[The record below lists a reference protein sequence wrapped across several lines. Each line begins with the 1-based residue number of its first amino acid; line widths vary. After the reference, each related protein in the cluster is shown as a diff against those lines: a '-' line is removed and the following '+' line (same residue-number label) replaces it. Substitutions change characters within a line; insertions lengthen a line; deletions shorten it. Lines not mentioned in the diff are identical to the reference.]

1 MCTLACWLSVFEE
14 APLVVAANRDEL
26 LTRASSGP
34 AWRAGSPAL
43 VAPRDE
49 VAGGTWWAVA
59 QTGLF
64 VALTNRAGANLD
76 PARRSRGLLVEEVAL
91 QGTLEQAEVLL
102 ESLRAADYNGFH
114 LFASDGRGALRAV
127 TDGVTLRIEKLGPGL
142 HLLTERSFG
151 AMPRNREAFVRE
163 RLSPLSEGPLNL
175 EALGALMASHNQ
187 DEPFDGLCVHLPDHG
202 YGTRS
207 SALLAL
213 GGANPKL
220 WWAGALPCQTPY
232 EDRSQL
238 LRQLGL

>member
-14 APLVVAANRDEL
+14 APLVVAANRDER

-34 AWRAGSPAL
+34 AVLPGNPAF

-59 QTGLF
+59 KTGLF
-64 VALTNRAGANLD
+64 VALTNRAGAQLD
-76 PARRSRGLLVEEVAL
+76 ANRTSRGLLVEEVAC
-91 QGTLEQAEVLL
+91 QGTLEQALVLL
-102 ESLRAADYNGFH
+102 QSLRAADYNGFH
-114 LFASDGRGALRAV
+114 LFVSDGRKALRAV
-127 TDGVTLRIEKLGPGL
+127 ADGVTLRIDKLGPGL

-163 RLSPLSEGPLNL
+163 RLSPLSEAPLDL
-175 EALGALMASHNQ
+175 ERLGRLMASHNEE
-187 DEPFDGLCVHLPDHG
+187 EPFDGLCVHLPDHG

-207 SALLAL
+207 SALLVL
-213 GGANPKL
+213 GGAAPKL

-232 EDRSQL
+232 EDRSEL
-238 LRQLGL
+238 LRTLGL